1 MIDKSYI
8 EQIATAQ
15 CADTDLFIVSVEVSS
30 VNDISLSI
38 DSDSHVTIEQ
48 CSALSKAV
56 EEALDRETEDFS
68 LTVSSAGVGEPLLL
82 PRQFIKT
89 VGQQVEVVLK
99 SGIKIAGELLSY
111 NAGEIEVGF
120 QVKEATE
127 GSKRKILVDKV
138 EHYLLTEIKS
148 VREELLI
155 K

>member
-1 MIDKSYI
+1 
-8 EQIATAQ
+8 
-15 CADTDLFIVSVEVSS
+15 
-30 VNDISLSI
+30 
-38 DSDSHVTIEQ
+38 
-48 CSALSKAV
+48 
-56 EEALDRETEDFS
+56 
-68 LTVSSAGVGEPLLL
+68 VGEPLLL